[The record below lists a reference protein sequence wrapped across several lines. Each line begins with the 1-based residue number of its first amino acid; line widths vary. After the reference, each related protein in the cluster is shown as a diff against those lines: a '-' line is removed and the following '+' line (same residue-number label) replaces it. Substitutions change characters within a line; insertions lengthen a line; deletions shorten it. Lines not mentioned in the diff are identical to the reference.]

1 MMIKQGAAGNRRVP
15 RTTGMKI
22 FSTFIAPSILLCV
35 LSGCETHYAT
45 YDIMLTEAVAPLPK
59 NDING
64 KQTIYHTD
72 SLGIKKYCFEND
84 FVKIIW
90 SPSAYG
96 VGFTI
101 DNKTD
106 SSVTVLWDDAAYVN
120 EVGSRYH
127 VIHSGI
133 RFINKRDLQSPTVIP
148 KNGTLDDL
156 VFPLDYIYGDM
167 DGGWYEAPLWPD
179 ASGSL
184 GKLKS
189 QSRAFFG
196 KSFQVVLPLSVHD
209 VVNEYTFTFF
219 IRSASYK

>member
-1 MMIKQGAAGNRRVP
+1 MGNKRAP
-15 RTTGMKI
+15 RIAVMKI
-22 FSTFIAPSILLCV
+22 FKDLMAASILLFV
-35 LSGCETHYAT
+35 LSGCETHYAA
-45 YDIMLTEAVAPLPK
+45 YDIMLTEAFAPSPT
-59 NDING
+59 NDTYG
-64 KQTIYHTD
+64 KQEIYLTD
-72 SLGIKKYCFEND
+72 SLRIKRYCFENAI
-84 FVKIIW
+84 VKIIW

-106 SSVTVLWDDAAYVN
+106 SSITVLWDDAAYVN

-127 VIHSGI
+127 VIHSGV
-133 RFINKRDLQSPTVIP
+133 RFINKRDLQPPTVIP
-148 KNGTLDDL
+148 KEGTLNDL
-156 VFPLDYIYGDM
+156 VFPVDYIYGDM

-196 KSFQVVLPLSVHD
+196 KSFQVVLPLSSHG
-209 VVNEYTFTFF
+209 VVDEYTFTFLMK
-219 IRSASYK
+219 SANYK